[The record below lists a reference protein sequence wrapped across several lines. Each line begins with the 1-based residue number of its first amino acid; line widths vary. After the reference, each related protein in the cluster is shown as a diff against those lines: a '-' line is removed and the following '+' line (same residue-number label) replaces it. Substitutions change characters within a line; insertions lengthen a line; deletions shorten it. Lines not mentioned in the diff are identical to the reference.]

1 MFFSVKKGPP
11 AEAVQQGVDVAVINA
26 NGMLKPRTLAS
37 KGSIPKLMASAL
49 AIPSVCIPSHTNAAV
64 APTNHELSL
73 RFTEYRENEMPSER
87 VTVGSDQRYS
97 IDILQ
102 FSLISPLQN
111 QKLLKTYIAY
121 ETMSGASPLKSQ
133 QNDSEQTEVL
143 MSGASIEEKRIDANI
158 SLTKYK
164 QRSTLAGAIALSQE
178 NDYQSLAVS
187 LDGSIENNNQH
198 LTLIGSL
205 SASSD
210 ELSPTDP
217 EGNVNRT
224 NALNESKR
232 SLSAYLGF
240 NRIINKY
247 STIQLGLGFT
257 QLSGYLSDPYR
268 ITDVR
273 PDERN
278 QNTVSLQYRTFHSK
292 LVSSIHFDYRYYQDD
307 WELQAHTVELSVWKD
322 VAFSG
327 FKLTLIP
334 NVRYY
339 WQHQASFY
347 DLNSAST
354 EEFQSSDFRLSAYGS
369 VNFGLDLRF
378 QLSDLALTLGATQYI
393 SGEDLGLSGGQSYET
408 PSLVNFSTLSFGID
422 YKF

>member
-1 MFFSVKKGPP
+1 MPL
-11 AEAVQQGVDVAVINA
+11 EVDVAAISNNEMTKRVTST
-26 NGMLKPRTLAS
+26 PRDSIS
-37 KGSIPKLMASAL
+37 KLVASAL
-49 AIPSVCIPSHTNAAV
+49 AIPSVCISSHSSAAV
-64 APTNHELSL
+64 APESHEVSL
-73 RFTEYRENEMPSER
+73 RFTEYRENDMPSER

-143 MSGASIEEKRIDANI
+143 MSGASIEEKRIDASI

-164 QRSTLAGAIALSQE
+164 KRSTLAGAIALSQE

-210 ELSPTDP
+210 KLSPTDP
-217 EGNVNRT
+217 EGNVNRS
-224 NALNESKR
+224 NAVNESKN
-232 SLSAYLGF
+232 SSSIYLGF

-247 STIQLGLGFT
+247 STLQFGVGAT
-257 QLSGYLSDPYR
+257 QLTGFLSDPYR
-268 ITDVR
+268 ITDIR

-292 LVSSIHFDYRYYQDD
+292 LASSIHFNYRYYQDD
-307 WELQAHTVELSVWKD
+307 WELLAHTFESSVWKD
-322 VAFSG
+322 IAFSG
-327 FKLTLIP
+327 FKLTLVPSI
-334 NVRYY
+334 RYY

-354 EEFQSSDFRLSAYGS
+354 EAFQSSDFRLSAYGS
-369 VNFGLDLRF
+369 FNLGFDMKF
-378 QLSDLALTLGATQYI
+378 HLSAMAITLGVSQYI
-393 SGEDLGLSGGQSYET
+393 SGENLGLSGGQSYET

-422 YKF
+422 YKY

>member
-1 MFFSVKKGPP
+1 
-11 AEAVQQGVDVAVINA
+11 
-26 NGMLKPRTLAS
+26 
-37 KGSIPKLMASAL
+37 MASAL
-49 AIPSVCIPSHTNAAV
+49 AIPSVCISSHSSAAV
-64 APTNHELSL
+64 APESHEVSL
-73 RFTEYRENEMPSER
+73 RFTEYRENDMPSER

-102 FSLISPLQN
+102 FSLVSPLQN

-121 ETMSGASPLKSQ
+121 ETMTGASPLKSQ
-133 QNDSEQTEVL
+133 QNESDQTEVL

-164 QRSTLAGAIALSQE
+164 KRSTLAGSISVSQE
-178 NDYQSLAVS
+178 NDYQSLALSV
-187 LDGSIENNNQH
+187 DGSIENNNQH

-205 SASSD
+205 SVSSD

-224 NALNESKR
+224 NAVNELKNSQ
-232 SLSAYLGF
+232 SVYLGF
-240 NRIINKY
+240 NRILNKY
-247 STIQLGLGFT
+247 STIQLGVGFT
-257 QLSGYLSDPYR
+257 QLAGYLSDPYR

-278 QNTVSLQYRTFHSK
+278 QNTVSLQFRTFNAR
-292 LVSSIHFDYRYYQDD
+292 LASSIHFNYRYYQDD
-307 WELQAHTVELSVWKD
+307 WELLAHTLESSVWKD
-322 VAFSG
+322 IAFSG
-327 FKLTLIP
+327 FKLTLVPSI
-334 NVRYY
+334 RYY

-354 EEFQSSDFRLSAYGS
+354 EAFQSSDFRLSAYGS
-369 VNFGLDLRF
+369 VNFGLDVKF
-378 QLSDLALTLGATQYI
+378 QFSDMALTLAATQYI
-393 SGEDLGLSGGQSYET
+393 SGENLGMSGGQSYET

-422 YKF
+422 YKY